1 MQHQIQFEATAFQH
15 TVRIPDYIP
24 DGVSFQI
31 TLSFDDTKNTRQNIQ
46 KFAESKL
53 SSDEINDR
61 KPEYQTMTVD
71 DIEIQRR
78 AALAHIAAI
87 QADWQGKP
95 IENRDAFY
103 DNARD

>member
-15 TVRIPDYIP
+15 TVRIPDDIP
-24 DGVSFQI
+24 DGVLVQI
-31 TLSFDDTKNTRQNIQ
+31 TLSFDDTKNRLQHIQ
-46 KFAESKL
+46 KFAQLKL
-53 SSDEINDR
+53 NHDEINDR

-95 IENRDAFY
+95 IENRDELY